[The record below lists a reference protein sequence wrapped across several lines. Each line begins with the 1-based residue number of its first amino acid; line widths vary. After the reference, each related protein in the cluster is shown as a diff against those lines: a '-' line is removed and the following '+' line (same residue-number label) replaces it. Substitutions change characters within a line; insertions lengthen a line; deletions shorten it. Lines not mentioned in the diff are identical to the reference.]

1 MNNYDNIFSQEE
13 DDPNINPPA
22 SVYQQDPEVGIIK
35 ELSPKKVLEMV
46 RMELKG
52 YYYDYTDK
60 EYKKV
65 RGIEPLMNDEGIEI
79 FMYSLSASVSDLVT
93 FSNYNEEEVNTV
105 AMYICEKCLPVLHI
119 NYKKYGIKEKSHLEL
134 IDAKLF
140 SLTLSALKKAMFAG
154 DRGVIKKGYQE
165 TMDRNFAPQ
174 QGYPPQ
180 NKSFLGRVNPFT

>member
-65 RGIEPLMNDEGIEI
+65 RG
-79 FMYSLSASVSDLVT
+79 
-93 FSNYNEEEVNTV
+93 
-105 AMYICEKCLPVLHI
+105 
-119 NYKKYGIKEKSHLEL
+119 
-134 IDAKLF
+134 
-140 SLTLSALKKAMFAG
+140 
-154 DRGVIKKGYQE
+154 
-165 TMDRNFAPQ
+165 
-174 QGYPPQ
+174 
-180 NKSFLGRVNPFT
+180 